1 MGMINILLNDAN
13 DNLSGKKELKES
25 IFQIK
30 MIGIEPTPYEV

>member
-1 MGMINILLNDAN
+1 MDAFDLKEMIY
-13 DNLSGKKELKES
+13 SGKKELKES